1 SRDAMR
7 ICSISAAAR
16 PRTSTGALL
25 VAAFPGAGHPRYI
38 SSSEVTRYELDRDM
52 SHYLLSAEPGAS
64 PSVGDLIAGKYRLD
78 SIIGT
83 GGMGKVFS
91 ATHVELGQR
100 VAIKVLTVEDDDAR
114 RDEARERFLRE
125 GRATAALV
133 SDHVVRVYDVGTLE
147 SGAPFMVMELLR
159 GQDLALALARGGP
172 LAVDLAAECV
182 RQAAEAIAC
191 AHEQGIVHRD
201 LKPSNLFL
209 TQRSDGSALVK
220 VLDFGISKN
229 TQSAQEPIT
238 GSLTETRS
246 VLGTPFYMSPEQVRD
261 AKKVDFRTDI
271 WSLGLILHELLS
283 GSPAFEGTTLPGVCA
298 SIAADPPAALR
309 LKRAEVPVEL
319 EAVVLKCLEKDPA
332 RRFQAA
338 RELIPLLAT
347 FSGRP
352 ESSLPSPLSDK
363 TIRSSP
369 MLMSVA
375 ALRDNATLSAP
386 DVSAGTMASAV
397 LTQSGERVITKAEA
411 EQSKRSAALASTT
424 DEGNGSKR
432 TRVVLTVALVA
443 ALGALLWSLSSGR
456 RAPEAA
462 LPIAPLTPAAPTPAS
477 STPSTAPA
485 RQTFALLID
494 SSPSGAQVYEGQ
506 QLLGSTPIQLSL
518 DAGGVAE
525 SPRTF
530 TVRKAGLLP
539 YTIVQGGSTKDVHL
553 QAELVPDHPAPAGLP
568 AGPKKPRTALAPSV
582 SAKPLGDIFM
592 QR

>member
-1 SRDAMR
+1 
-7 ICSISAAAR
+7 
-16 PRTSTGALL
+16 
-25 VAAFPGAGHPRYI
+25 
-38 SSSEVTRYELDRDM
+38 M
-52 SHYLLSAEPGAS
+52 SHHLPSAEPGAS
-64 PSVGDLIAGKYRLD
+64 PSVGEVIAGKYRLD

-91 ATHVELGQR
+91 ATHIALGQR
-100 VAIKVLTVEDDDAR
+100 VAIKVLIVEDDDAR

-125 GRATAALV
+125 GRATAALT
-133 SDHVVRVYDVGTLE
+133 SDHVVRVYDVGTLQD
-147 SGAPFMVMELLR
+147 GAPFMVMELLR
-159 GQDLALALARGGP
+159 GQDLAFTLARGGP

-182 RQAAEAIAC
+182 RQAAEAIGC

-229 TQSAQEPIT
+229 THSAQEPIT

-309 LKRAEVPVEL
+309 LKRPEVPVEL

-352 ESSLPSPLSDK
+352 ESSLPSPLSDR

-375 ALRDNATLSAP
+375 ELRDNPTLSAP

-397 LTQSGERVITKAEA
+397 LKQSGERVISKAEA
-411 EQSKRSAALASTT
+411 AQSKRNAAPAPTT
-424 DEGNGSKR
+424 DEGSSSKR
-432 TRVVLTVALVA
+432 TRALLIAALVA
-443 ALGALLWSLSSGR
+443 ATGALVWSLSSGQ

-462 LPIAPLTPAAPTPAS
+462 PPTAPLPSAVATPMTSGLPGALV
-477 STPSTAPA
+477 

-494 SSPSGAQVYEGQ
+494 SSPSGAQVYEAE
-506 QLLGSTPIQLSL
+506 QLLGSTPMQLSL
-518 DAGGVAE
+518 DAGGLADG
-525 SPRTF
+525 PRTF

-539 YTIVQGGSTKDVHL
+539 YTIVQGSSTKDVHL
-553 QAELVPDHPAPAGLP
+553 TAELLPDRAAPAVLP
-568 AGPKKPRTALAPSV
+568 AKPKKPRTVQAPSV
-582 SAKPLGDIFM
+582 SAKPQGDIFM

>member
-1 SRDAMR
+1 
-7 ICSISAAAR
+7 
-16 PRTSTGALL
+16 
-25 VAAFPGAGHPRYI
+25 
-38 SSSEVTRYELDRDM
+38 
-52 SHYLLSAEPGAS
+52 
-64 PSVGDLIAGKYRLD
+64 
-78 SIIGT
+78 
-83 GGMGKVFS
+83 VFS

-309 LKRAEVPVEL
+309 LKRPEVPVEL

-369 MLMSVA
+369 MLMSVS
-375 ALRDNATLSAP
+375 ALRDDPTLSTP

-424 DEGNGSKR
+424 DEANGSKR
-432 TRVVLTVALVA
+432 TRLVLTVALVA
-443 ALGALLWSLSSGR
+443 AVGALLWSLSSGR
-456 RAPEAA
+456 RAPAAA
-462 LPIAPLTPAAPTPAS
+462 LPIAPLTPAAPTSAS
-477 STPSTAPA
+477 STPVAA
-485 RQTFALLID
+485 LVRQTFALLID

-568 AGPKKPRTALAPSV
+568 AGPKKPRPVLAPSA

>member
-1 SRDAMR
+1 
-7 ICSISAAAR
+7 
-16 PRTSTGALL
+16 
-25 VAAFPGAGHPRYI
+25 
-38 SSSEVTRYELDRDM
+38 M
-52 SHYLLSAEPGAS
+52 SNEPYSAESDETLSS
-64 PSVGDLIAGKYRLD
+64 PAIGEVIAGKYRLE
-78 SIIGT
+78 SILGT

-91 ATHVELGQR
+91 ATHVGLGQK

-147 SGAPFMVMELLR
+147 NGAPFMVMELLR
-159 GQDLALALARGGP
+159 GEDLAYTVQRSGP
-172 LAVDLAAECV
+172 LTIDLAAECV

-191 AHEQGIVHRD
+191 AHAQGIVHRD

-209 TQRSDGSALVK
+209 TQRSDGSPLVK
-220 VLDFGISKN
+220 VLDFGISKH
-229 TQSAQEPIT
+229 THAAEELFS

-309 LKRAEVPVEL
+309 LKRPEVPLEL
-319 EAVVLKCLEKDPA
+319 EAIVLKCLEKDPA

-338 RELIPLLAT
+338 RELIPLLAP
-347 FSGRP
+347 FSGREP
-352 ESSLPSPLSDK
+352 GSLLSDA

-369 MLMSVA
+369 FLLTSLAELRSNPTLA
-375 ALRDNATLSAP
+375 APQTD
-386 DVSAGTMASAV
+386 AGTMASAV

-411 EQSKRSAALASTT
+411 EQSKRNAALAT
-424 DEGNGSKR
+424 GSGETVGSQR
-432 TRVVLTVALVA
+432 TRVLLSIALVA
-443 ALGALLWSLSSGR
+443 ALGALVWSLSSSQ
-456 RAPEAA
+456 RAHQST
-462 LPIAPLTPAAPTPAS
+462 LSPAAAPSAAAAS
-477 STPSTAPA
+477 TATTATTSPPPSTPA
-485 RQTFALLID
+485 RQTFALQID
-494 SSPSGAQVYEGQ
+494 SKPSGAEVYEAG
-506 QLLGSTPIQLSL
+506 QLLGSTPMQLSL
-518 DAGGVAE
+518 DAASVAGN
-525 SPRTF
+525 PRTF

-539 YTIVQGGSTKDVHL
+539 YTIVQGNSAVDVHL
-553 QAELVPDHPAPAGLP
+553 LAELVPAPPTRAVTT
-568 AGPKKPRTALAPSV
+568 AKPKRPKIVAPPTP
-582 SAKPLGDIFM
+582 SAKPQGDIFM

>member
-1 SRDAMR
+1 MSY
-7 ICSISAAAR
+7 
-16 PRTSTGALL
+16 
-25 VAAFPGAGHPRYI
+25 HPL
-38 SSSEVTRYELDRDM
+38 T
-52 SHYLLSAEPGAS
+52 AEPSAS
-64 PSVGDLIAGKYRLD
+64 PSVGEVIAGKYRLE

-91 ATHVELGQR
+91 ATHVGLGQR
-100 VAIKVLTVEDDDAR
+100 VAIKVLIVEDDDAR

-125 GRATAALV
+125 GRATAALT

-147 SGAPFMVMELLR
+147 NGAPFMVMELLR
-159 GQDLALALARGGP
+159 GQDLAFTLARGGP
-172 LAVDLAAECV
+172 LTIDLAVECV

-191 AHEQGIVHRD
+191 AHAQGIVHRD

-229 TQSAQEPIT
+229 TRSAEEPIT

-309 LKRAEVPVEL
+309 LKRPEVPIEL

-338 RELIPLLAT
+338 LELIPILAT
-347 FSGRP
+347 FSERP
-352 ESSLPSPLSDK
+352 ESSLPSALSDR

-375 ALRDNATLSAP
+375 ELRDNPTLPASE
-386 DVSAGTMASAV
+386 VSAGTMASAM

-411 EQSKRSAALASTT
+411 EKSKRSAALASTA
-424 DEGNGSKR
+424 DEGGRSKR
-432 TRVVLTVALVA
+432 TRALLSVALIA
-443 ALGALLWSLSSGR
+443 ALGALVWSLSSGQ

-462 LPIAPLTPAAPTPAS
+462 LPTAPLPSAVTAPTTSALPAAPAH
-477 STPSTAPA
+477 
-485 RQTFALLID
+485 QTFALQID
-494 SSPSGAQVYEGQ
+494 SIPSGAQVYEGQ

-518 DAGGVAE
+518 DAGGLAE

-530 TVRKAGLLP
+530 TVRQAGLLP
-539 YTIVQGGSTKDVHL
+539 YTIVQGNSAKDVHL
-553 QAELVPDHPAPAGLP
+553 LAELVPDHPAPAVLP
-568 AGPKKPRTALAPSV
+568 AKPKKPRIVQAPSV
-582 SAKPLGDIFM
+582 SAKPQGDIFM

>member
-1 SRDAMR
+1 
-7 ICSISAAAR
+7 
-16 PRTSTGALL
+16 
-25 VAAFPGAGHPRYI
+25 
-38 SSSEVTRYELDRDM
+38 M
-52 SHYLLSAEPGAS
+52 SHYLLNAEPGAS
-64 PSVGDLIAGKYRLD
+64 PSVGDVIAGKYRLD

-375 ALRDNATLSAP
+375 ALRDNATLSTP
-386 DVSAGTMASAV
+386 DVSAGTLASAV

-411 EQSKRSAALASTT
+411 EQSKRSAAPASTT
-424 DEGNGSKR
+424 DGGDGSKR

-477 STPSTAPA
+477 SALSTAPVH
-485 RQTFALLID
+485 QTFALLID

-518 DAGGVAE
+518 DAGDVAE

-539 YTIVQGGSTKDVHL
+539 YTIVQGGSTKDVRL
-553 QAELVPDHPAPAGLP
+553 QAELVPDHLAPAGLP
-568 AGPKKPRTALAPSV
+568 AGPKKPRTVLAPSV
-582 SAKPLGDIFM
+582 SAKPLSDIFM